1 MEELKYIQ
9 TRTKNK
15 NIFHIILKRPS
26 HYNALN
32 KVLSEELIKAMRYAD
47 DCKTVKCIIVSG
59 INNFCV
65 GADISELYK
74 DPHFIEIWEYI
85 DEVKKPII
93 AAVSGLA
100 LGGGLEILLMF
111 DIILAAK
118 NSEFGQPE
126 INLGLIP
133 GGGATQ
139 RLPRIIG
146 KNRSMEICLTGDTI
160 SAQEAK
166 EMGIINQVCKEDD
179 LIPLA
184 ENIAEKI
191 ASKSMESII
200 TIKKL
205 IKQSYDRKIE
215 DGIKK
220 EKLNFYKII
229 KGKNGVEGIT
239 AFREKRKPQFYD

>member
-1 MEELKYIQ
+1 MLEFKYIQ
-9 TRTKNK
+9 TRIKNK
-15 NIFHIILKRPS
+15 HIFHIIIKRPS

-32 KVLSEELIKAMRYAD
+32 KELSEALINALKYAD
-47 DCKTVKCIIVSG
+47 DSKTIKCIIVSG
-59 INNFCV
+59 IDNFCV
-65 GADISELYK
+65 GADIPELCTE
-74 DPHFIEIWEYI
+74 PHFIEIWDYI
-85 DEVKKPII
+85 DKIKKPII
-93 AAVSGLA
+93 AAVRGLA
-100 LGGGLEILLMF
+100 LGGGLEILLMC

-118 NSEFGQPE
+118 NSKFGQPE

-139 RLPRIIG
+139 RLPRVIG
-146 KNRSMEICLTGDTI
+146 KNKTMEICLTGDTI

-166 EMGIINQVCKEDD
+166 DIGIINQICEENA

-191 ASKSMESII
+191 ANKSIESIT
-200 TIKKL
+200 TIKNL

-220 EKLNFYKII
+220 EKINFYKII
-229 KGKNGVEGIT
+229 KGKNGVEGIA
-239 AFREKRKPQFYD
+239 AFMEKRKPKFYD